1 MKRRFTRWLAA
12 GAAFMLLGAACT
24 FGAEDTGDG
33 GGTAAPDEPVTL
45 RCGRTRARH
54 TTGP

>member
-12 GAAFMLLGAACT
+12 GAALMLLGAACT

-33 GGTAAPDEPVTL
+33 GERPRPTSP
-45 RCGRTRARH
+45 
-54 TTGP
+54 